1 MIGFEVEE
9 SFPIPPSLP
18 SHLPEDVAK
27 FATDFVAQF
36 YTLYDSSDRQ
46 KLIDGYHEQATF
58 SFSIL
63 KSHERESSVPFAREL
78 VEESRNLTRVTSP
91 EARNKLLRQGK
102 VAVVAAI
109 NSLPETNHI
118 KDSFIV
124 DVPFYSNVLVTI
136 VVSGLF
142 VEVWRRQKQTRSFT
156 RTFLIV
162 PHNGGYFIVNDVF
175 MVGNST
181 HIQRQKFPAPNVTMS
196 SSSSSFES
204 SGDDN
209 PVSLIAKLSGMNMK
223 MSKQLLNESNGNVET
238 ALTMFKELNDRGAI
252 PAEAFLK

>member
-1 MIGFEVEE
+1 M
-9 SFPIPPSLP
+9 P

-46 KLIDGYHEQATF
+46 KLIEGYHEQASF
-58 SFSIL
+58 SFSVM
-63 KSHERESSVPFAREL
+63 KSPEREQPTAPFPREL
-78 VEESRNLTRVTSP
+78 IEESRNLTRLTSP
-91 EARNKLLRQGK
+91 EGRNKLLRIGK

-109 NSLPETNHI
+109 NSLPETTHI
-118 KDSFIV
+118 KESLMV
-124 DVPFYSNVLVTI
+124 DVPFYSNVLVNI

-162 PHNGGYFIVNDVF
+162 PQEGGYFIVNDIF

-181 HIQRQKFPAPNVTMS
+181 HCQRQKYPAPRVS
-196 SSSSSFES
+196 SSSTPGGS
-204 SGDDN
+204 SGDSDDS
-209 PVSLIAKLSGMNMK
+209 VSLIARLTGMNIK
-223 MSKQLLNESNGNVET
+223 MSKQLLDESNLSVET

-252 PAEAFLK
+252 PDEAFK